1 MKSLEE
7 TLAEYDYQFDTA
19 QIATEP
25 AEPRDSAKLLV
36 YRKADKSTFF
46 DTFANIGE
54 YLPANS
60 VLVLND
66 TRVFPARLHCMKKTG
81 GRVEVFYVGEV
92 KSKKEKEK
100 SNDGQ
105 QDDELGGRTAT
116 TGRND
121 PQVTDDPS
129 MRLRAGDCILALTN
143 HFLEVGEKV
152 FLTPEIFF
160 EVLGKE
166 DKIYTLKPSFPVED
180 VQKIFQQYGETPIPP
195 YIKNTKL
202 SEMELREKYQTVF
215 AKNTGSV
222 AAPTASLHFTDEL
235 LEKLKKRG
243 IQIEFVTLHVN
254 LGTFAPLTETALAE
268 GKLHKEW
275 YEVSEKTATALLK
288 AKEEGRPIIAVGT
301 TAVRTLEEWGKCVEL
316 SNVFGGRT
324 SNGRNDLQKYSKG
337 QSSGETQLFI
347 QPGYEFKF
355 VDGMITN
362 FHVPKSSLLMLVSAF
377 VGREKLFELYQE
389 AMKRNFRL
397 FSFGDGM
404 LLL

>member
-7 TLAEYDYQFDTA
+7 ILSEYDYQFDQG

-36 YRKADKSTFF
+36 YRRDTGERVF

-66 TRVFPARLHCMKKTG
+66 TKVFPARLHCRKKTG

-100 SNDGQ
+100 KDDGRK
-105 QDDELGGRTAT
+105 DDETPTPGGRTADGRAERPPT
-116 TGRND
+116 TD
-121 PQVTDDPS
+121 DLQVTD
-129 MRLRAGDCILALTN
+129 GYILALTN
-143 HFLEVGEKV
+143 HFLEIGEKV
-152 FLTPEIFF
+152 FLTPEIWF
-160 EVLGKE
+160 ECLGKE
-166 DKIYTLKPSFPVED
+166 DKIYTLRPSFPISD
-180 VQKIFQQYGETPIPP
+180 VQAIFQEYGETPIPP

-202 SEMELREKYQTVF
+202 SENELREKYQTVF
-215 AKNTGSV
+215 AKNTGST

-235 LEKLKKRG
+235 LEKLKRRG

-254 LGTFAPLTETALAE
+254 LGTFAPLTDEALAT

-288 AKEEGRPIIAVGT
+288 AKKEGRPIIAVGT
-301 TAVRTLEEWGKCVEL
+301 TAVRTLEEWAKILYG
-316 SNVFGGRT
+316 
-324 SNGRNDLQKYSKG
+324 G
-337 QSSGETQLFI
+337 QSSVRRTVLRSECCTGETQLFI

-355 VDGMITN
+355 IDGMITN

-389 AMKRNFRL
+389 AMKRDFRL